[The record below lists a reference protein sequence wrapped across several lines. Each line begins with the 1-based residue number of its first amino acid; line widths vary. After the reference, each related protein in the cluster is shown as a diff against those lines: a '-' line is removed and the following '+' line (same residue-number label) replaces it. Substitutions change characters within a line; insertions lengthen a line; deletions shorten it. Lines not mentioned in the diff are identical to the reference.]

1 MMIKVDQGQ
10 SQSVIKRG
18 AGQVDQGQI
27 LIEKSIKS
35 ITEVDLKIKEEA
47 EKEKVKNM
55 MIRKDTEKEVQV
67 EGEMIV
73 EIKEKEAIKKTLERK
88 F

>member
-1 MMIKVDQGQ
+1 MMIKVDQDL